1 MMRVDLVTYTPD
13 PLAVLYRAFRACY
26 SAAAANDIDAA
37 ELSREE
43 LEIYLSRRL
52 ATGHTQPLEQVA
64 FVFAISGVSRAF
76 SHQFVRH
83 RVGISY
89 AQQSQRYVE
98 GVPALVIPPTV
109 AENSSARAHFRR
121 AAAATER
128 AYEELIRVGIPAED
142 ARFVLPTGSETS
154 MQVSVNMA
162 ALLHIADR
170 RLCTR
175 AQWEVRRVVAAMR
188 AEVVRADP
196 FLGRMLQP
204 YCGER
209 RAGVCDEEEGEWRGC
224 PIGRVRPHKSAGGHC
239 ADIVEVDL
247 AV

>member
-1 MMRVDLVTYTPD
+1 MRVDLVTHTPD

-26 SAAAANDIDAA
+26 SAEAANDLDA
-37 ELSREE
+37 EGLGRDE
-43 LEIYLSRRL
+43 LEDYLTRRL
-52 ATGHTQPLEQVA
+52 VTGHTQPLEQVA

-98 GVPALVIPPTV
+98 GVPELVIPPSIVEDAV
-109 AENSSARAHFRR
+109 AVGYFEKARAAF
-121 AAAATER
+121 AG
-128 AYEELIRVGIPAED
+128 AYWGLIQAGIPAED
-142 ARFVLPTGSETS
+142 ARFVLPAAAETS
-154 MQVSVNMA
+154 MQVSINMA
-162 ALLHIADR
+162 ALLHMADR

-188 AEVVRADP
+188 AEVMRTEP

-209 RAGVCDEEEGEWRGC
+209 RAGFCDEEESAWRKC
-224 PIGRVRPHKSAGGHC
+224 VIGRVRPHKSAGGNS
-239 ADIVEVDL
+239 AAIGEVDL
-247 AV
+247 A